1 MIKLKMKRIDKYF
14 GVHEAGNSFAEFCM
28 SNSCKTCRL
37 HEKEGDSNTCQS
49 RWLNEEVDEDEKN

>member
-1 MIKLKMKRIDKYF
+1 MKRIDKYF
-14 GVHEAGNSFAEFCM
+14 GVHEASNSFAEFCM

-49 RWLNEEVDEDEKN
+49 RWLNEEVNENEEN